1 MATTKIPAE
10 FLADNTIVALS
21 IAENIIS
28 TRELAANG
36 ITSAQIASNAI
47 LTRHIDD
54 NQITGD
60 QIADNAVGTDQLAG
74 IARGKIIVG
83 DASGNPAL
91 LSLGSNGYVLKSDG
105 SDIGWAE
112 DATVAALTTEQVQDI
127 AGAMF
132 SSNTETGIAATYQDG
147 DGTIDLVVGANVI
160 VAGMIAQNSI
170 TVTQLAD
177 DCVESDKI
185 ADGIITTNHLNK
197 AMISSQTEV
206 TAVAGDFVLLGDT
219 SDSNNL
225 KKTPVSAIAGL
236 STVGTGDITT
246 AKIAD
251 DAVTSDKLAANPTLT
266 GSEGVVLPSGTTA
279 ERPGS
284 PADGVFRFNTT
295 TDLMEYYNGTNWQ
308 GLYEDQPIVTSISPT
323 TALNANQAITIT
335 GKNFRTGAVVQFV
348 GNDGT
353 KYNSPSTTFNSHTQ
367 LTATTPSSALTVA
380 NEPYDIKVL
389 SASGL
394 SGTLDNALD
403 AGSTP
408 AFGVASGTLGTIVE
422 GGNASG
428 FTQITATDAD
438 SQSLT
443 ISLKSGSSLPS
454 GVSLSSSGVFS
465 GTLPT
470 TGSAVTTSFTVQVT
484 DGTNTA
490 ERNYTITSR
499 VQLYAQLSGSGTWS
513 VPSGVD
519 VAEILIVA
527 GGGSGGKSQN
537 VQGTGGGA
545 GGVVHRSS
553 YTFTSTDKSSGV
565 VYSVGAGGNGLG
577 VSPLNHDGG
586 GINGADTTF
595 ALSGGTITSKGGG
608 YGGGYG
614 GNAPFYTGFSQSAF
628 TASAGGSG
636 GGGGADSGMNA
647 GASNQGNFSGWTSYG
662 NAGGTFNSSNGT
674 GVYPGSGGGGAGGA
688 GGNAIG
694 YSAAGVGGVGK
705 LFSTFTSYGES
716 GYFGGGGAGGT
727 SGGSQTAGGNGGGGD
742 GGNGASGIYVYNG
755 GNAVDG
761 TGGGGGGCTA
771 SGSYGNGNYKSGDGG
786 NGTILIAY

>member
-1 MATTKIPAE
+1 MALTTITGNMVSVNAIQGT
-10 FLADNTIVALS
+10 LIADNAITAVH
-21 IAENIIS
+21 IA
-28 TRELAANG
+28 T
-36 ITSAQIASNAI
+36 NAVSGT
-47 LTRHIDD
+47 L
-54 NQITGD
+54 
-60 QIADNAVGTDQLAG
+60 IADNAVTA
-74 IARGKIIVG
+74 VH
-83 DASGNPAL
+83 
-91 LSLGSNGYVLKSDG
+91 
-105 SDIGWAE
+105 
-112 DATVAALTTEQVQDI
+112 
-127 AGAMF
+127 
-132 SSNTETGIAATYQDG
+132 
-147 DGTIDLVVGANVI
+147 
-160 VAGMIAQNSI
+160 IAQNSI

-251 DAVTSDKLAANPTLT
+251 DAVTSDKIAANPTLT
-266 GSEGVVLPSGTTA
+266 GSEGVVLPSGSTA

-284 PADGVFRFNTT
+284 PTDGVFRFNTT
-295 TDLMEYYNGTNWQ
+295 TDIMEYYNGANWQ
-308 GLYEDQPIVTSISPT
+308 GVVQAAPAVTSISPT

-335 GKNFRTGAVVQFV
+335 GTGFRSGASVRFI

-353 KYNSPSTTFNSHTQ
+353 QYNAPTTTFDSVTQ

-380 NEPYDIKVL
+380 NEPYDIKVVN
-389 SASGL
+389 ASGF

-408 AFGVASGTLGTIVE
+408 AFGVASGSLGTLPE

-443 ISLKSGSSLPS
+443 IALKSGSALPS
-454 GVSLSSSGVFS
+454 GVSMSTSGVFS
-465 GTLPT
+465 GTLPI

-484 DGTNTA
+484 DGTNVA
-490 ERNYTITSR
+490 ERDYTITSR
-499 VQLYAQLSGSGTWS
+499 VYIYHQLSGSGTWS
-513 VPSGVD
+513 VPAGVNN
-519 VAEILIVA
+519 AEILIVA
-527 GGGSGGKSQN
+527 GGASGTKSEN
-537 VQGTGGGA
+537 IGGAGGGA
-545 GGVVHRSS
+545 GGIVYRSS

-565 VYSVGAGGNGLG
+565 AYVVGAGGNGLG

-586 GINGADTTF
+586 GINGADSTF
-595 ALSGGTITSKGGG
+595 ALSGGTITAKGGG

-647 GASNQGNFSGWTSYG
+647 GASNQGTFSGWTSYG

-694 YSAAGVGGVGK
+694 YSAAGVGGVGQE
-705 LFSTFTSYGES
+705 FSNFSSYGES

-742 GGNGASGIYVYNG
+742 GGNGVSGIQVYNG

-761 TGGGGGGCTA
+761 TGGGGGGVTA
-771 SGSYGNGNYKSGDGG
+771 SGSYGNGNYKAGDGG
-786 NGTILIAY
+786 NGTILLRY